1 MHGAD
6 DLSVEQVW
14 STMDSSSYQGQ
25 KRAAP
30 TLALVKAL
38 RLTHDGAHDPVLWP
52 TPEKDLEERRPT

>member
-1 MHGAD
+1 M
-6 DLSVEQVW
+6 EQVW

-52 TPEKDLEERRPT
+52 TPEEDLEERRPT